1 MCSVKDKIVSP
12 FKTSQLTIAINNV
25 SSIRADAEREIHSE
39 SENLEIIIY
48 TTADEVE

>member
-1 MCSVKDKIVSP
+1 M
-12 FKTSQLTIAINNV
+12 AINNV

-48 TTADEVE
+48 TRADEVEQNFLNHFLIDVKLGQKHQ